1 MTARTRRAALLTTLL
16 ASLLVTLFVT
26 GLATLLVT
34 AGQASAHSSLIG
46 STPTEG
52 QRLERAPALV
62 SLTFDEEI
70 RDDVNQVA
78 VTGPDGGQWAE
89 GPVQVAGSVVVSPLR
104 PLGPAGEYTVGYR
117 VVSADGDPVTGEIT
131 FTLLSAGAGAAPG
144 SGAEITESAVVPAAS
159 RGGPSGLPLS
169 GWVAGA
175 LAALAIGLTV
185 AVRAGQRGGRP
196 E

>member
-16 ASLLVTLFVT
+16 ASLFVTLFATLLV
-26 GLATLLVT
+26 TLLVT

-52 QRLERAPALV
+52 QRFERAPALV

-70 RDDVNQVA
+70 RDDDVNQVA

-89 GPVQVAGSVVVSPLR
+89 GPVQVAGSVVVAPLR
-104 PLGPAGEYTVGYR
+104 PLGPAGEYTAGYR

-131 FTLLSAGAGAAPG
+131 FTLLSAGA
-144 SGAEITESAVVPAAS
+144 GAEITESAVVPAAS

-175 LAALAIGLTV
+175 LAVLAIGLTM